1 MRNVVAEIWEDIK
14 EFIKEKDRAHVVKNM
29 LVLLEEHSM
38 LSEQDF
44 EELLLENKYFEE
56 AVKSIYKEMG
66 EEYDDEDDPWDEEE

>member
-1 MRNVVAEIWEDIK
+1 
-14 EFIKEKDRAHVVKNM
+14 M